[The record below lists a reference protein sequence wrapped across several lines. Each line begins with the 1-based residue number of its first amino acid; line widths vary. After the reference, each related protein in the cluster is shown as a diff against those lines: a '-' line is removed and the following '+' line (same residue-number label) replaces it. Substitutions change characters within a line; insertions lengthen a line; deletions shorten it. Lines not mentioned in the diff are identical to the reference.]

1 MKQHTPTLPEL
12 LDLIERFFDCSLS
25 DTEELQLRHAI
36 AKTSFSSPAIDEARA
51 VMGLRIPA
59 RRRQRQH
66 RNLRP
71 AMGIAAAVAVLL
83 TIGVYHLFV
92 SPATVDFGESK
103 CIAYANCR
111 CFTDEED
118 VINLLRED
126 LREFDNALEASDRS
140 FEDELCDIASIIQTY
155 ESPM

>member
-1 MKQHTPTLPEL
+1 MKQHNPSLPEL

-25 DTEELQLRHAI
+25 DAEELQLRHAI
-36 AKTSFSSPAIDEARA
+36 AMTSLSHPAIDEARA
-51 VMGLRIPA
+51 VMGLRMPCQ
-59 RRRQRQH
+59 RRQRQP

-71 AMGIAAAVAVLL
+71 ALGIAAAVTVLL
-83 TIGVYHLFV
+83 TLGVYHLFV

-111 CFTDEED
+111 CITDEED

-140 FEDELCDIASIIQTY
+140 FDDELSDIASIIQTY

>member
-1 MKQHTPTLPEL
+1 MKQHNPSLPEL

-25 DTEELQLRHAI
+25 DAEELQLRHAI
-36 AKTSFSSPAIDEARA
+36 ARTSLSHPAIDEARA
-51 VMGLRIPA
+51 VMGLRMPCQH
-59 RRRQRQH
+59 RQRQP

-71 AMGIAAAVAVLL
+71 ALGIAAAVTVLL
-83 TIGVYHLFV
+83 TLGVYHLFV
-92 SPATVDFGESK
+92 SPAPANFGENK

-111 CFTDEED
+111 CITDEED

-140 FEDELCDIASIIQTY
+140 FDDELSGIASIIQTY